1 MLNQEQ
7 REYLSTVKSSADNLL
22 GVINDI
28 LDFSKIEAG
37 RLELD
42 IIRSACVTLSKTA
55 KTMAFTAH
63 EKGLELIRNIRP
75 EVPDY
80 VIGDPVRIRQI
91 LINLLG
97 NAIKFTEPR

>member
-1 MLNQEQ
+1 
-7 REYLSTVKSSADNLL
+7 
-22 GVINDI
+22 
-28 LDFSKIEAG
+28 
-37 RLELD
+37 
-42 IIRSACVTLSKTA
+42 
-55 KTMAFTAH
+55 MAFTAH